1 MLIIHFC
8 IKYLAFS
15 TNRQW
20 FFTDKMS
27 TWCYCEPK
35 RKKNVSATYIVFD
48 WQYGLQKGNLNWVS
62 TCFCIYSKFGVW
74 YEYIYFNKWIHIN
87 GLSNV
92 ARCLSLRIYKH
103 LFFTWFL
110 LIKRPSKFDVFVK
123 KRIRNF
129 SGYCGL

>member
-8 IKYLAFS
+8 IKYSTKHSRRTDSDFSLTKCQRDVIVNQKEKKTFPQHISFLTDNMDFRKEISIEWAHAF
-15 TNRQW
+15 
-20 FFTDKMS
+20 
-27 TWCYCEPK
+27 
-35 RKKNVSATYIVFD
+35 A
-48 WQYGLQKGNLNWVS
+48 
-62 TCFCIYSKFGVW
+62 SKFGVW